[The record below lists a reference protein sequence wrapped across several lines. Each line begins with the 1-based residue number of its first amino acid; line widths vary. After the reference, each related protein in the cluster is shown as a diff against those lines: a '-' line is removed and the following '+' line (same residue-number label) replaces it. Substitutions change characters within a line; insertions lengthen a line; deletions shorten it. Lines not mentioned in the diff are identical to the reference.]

1 VVFLMKNQRVF
12 PGIILIGFGAILFLQ
27 QSGFTALQTFYS
39 WPTLLII
46 VGVAFLGQGYSAKDN
61 EAILPGAIISGLG
74 LHFHF
79 AGKISIWPN
88 NTIGMLV
95 LFISIGF
102 FLRFQK
108 ANNGLFQ
115 AFLFLVLAL
124 LLLFYDKAAE
134 YFGLLQNGLSFAWK
148 FWPAIIIL
156 VGIYLLFRKKK

>member
-1 VVFLMKNQRVF
+1 MKNQRIF
-12 PGIILIGFGAILFLQ
+12 PGIILIGLGTYLFLQ

-46 VGVAFLGQGYSAKDN
+46 VGIAFLAQGYSAHDH
-61 EAILPGAIISGLG
+61 EAILPGVIFAGFG
-74 LHFHF
+74 LHFHLT
-79 AGKISIWPN
+79 GKAAFWPA

-108 ANNGLFQ
+108 TKNGLFQ
-115 AFLFLVLAL
+115 AFLFLVLAFL
-124 LLLFYDKAAE
+124 ILFYDKFIG
-134 YFGLLQNGLSFAWK
+134 YLSFLQNGIDLVWK

-156 VGIYLLFRKKK
+156 IGIYFLFLKKK